1 VFIQVY
7 LLGYA
12 HAFHRRKMLLRH
24 SGPEQDAASNDDVQV
39 SYAGQLRGE
48 PAFT

>member
-1 VFIQVY
+1 MHFT
-7 LLGYA
+7 
-12 HAFHRRKMLLRH
+12 
-24 SGPEQDAASNDDVQV
+24 GPEQDAACNDDVQG